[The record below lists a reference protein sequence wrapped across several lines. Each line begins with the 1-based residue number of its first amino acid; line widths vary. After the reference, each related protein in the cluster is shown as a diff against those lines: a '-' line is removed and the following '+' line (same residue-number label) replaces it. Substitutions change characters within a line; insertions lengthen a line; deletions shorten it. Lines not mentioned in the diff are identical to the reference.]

1 MEFVKKYKHFLIVP
15 VYFVFY
21 MLVFG
26 YVEGRSGM
34 QIHILRTRLD
44 AYIPFCEYFI
54 IPYFLWFAYVAVA
67 VVYFGLIRRNLAE
80 YYRLI
85 ASLGIGMTLFLVISL
100 VYPNGHTLR
109 PYHFEHENI
118 FVDMVRFLYSIDTP
132 TNVLPSIHVFNSVAV
147 AVAVADSE
155 AFRNR
160 IWVVRCS
167 NVLAILIVCAT
178 VFLKQHTVIDVVTAL
193 ALNVT
198 CYRLIYRPR
207 YVFGRKPVPE
217 TGRNI

>member
-1 MEFVKKYKHFLIVP
+1 MEIMKKYRHFLIVP
-15 VYFVFY
+15 LYFVFY

-26 YVEGRSGM
+26 YVEGRSGV
-34 QIHILRTRLD
+34 QVHILHTRLD

-54 IPYFLWFAYVAVA
+54 IPYFLWFLYVAGA
-67 VVYFGLIRRNLAE
+67 VVYFGLIRKNLPE

-118 FVDMVRFLYSIDTP
+118 FVDMVRYLYSIDTP

-147 AVAVADSE
+147 AIAVADSE
-155 AFRNR
+155 AFQKRL
-160 IWVVRCS
+160 WVVRAS

-178 VFLKQHTVIDVVTAL
+178 VFLKQHTVIDVITAL
-193 ALNVT
+193 ILNAA

-217 TGRNI
+217 TGRNM

>member
-1 MEFVKKYKHFLIVP
+1 MEIIKKYRHFLIVP
-15 VYFVFY
+15 IYFVLY
-21 MLVFG
+21 MLVFK
-26 YVEGRSGM
+26 YVEGRSGI
-34 QIHILRTRLD
+34 QIHIIHSALD
-44 AYIPFCEYFI
+44 TYIPFCEYFI
-54 IPYFLWFAYVAVA
+54 IPYFLWFLYIAAA
-67 VVYFGLIRRNLAE
+67 VVYFGLVRKNLQE

-85 ASLGIGMTLFLVISL
+85 VTLGIGMTLFLVISL

-118 FVDMVRFLYSIDTP
+118 FVDMVRFLYRIDTP

-147 AVAVADSE
+147 AIAVADCE

-160 IWVVRCS
+160 IWVVCGS

-178 VFLKQHTVIDVVTAL
+178 VFLKQHTVIDVITAL
-193 ALNVT
+193 ILNLA
-198 CYRLIYRPR
+198 CYRLVYRPR

>member
-1 MEFVKKYKHFLIVP
+1 MKFMKKYRHFMIVP
-15 VYFVFY
+15 VYFLFY

-26 YVEGRSGM
+26 YVEGRSGI
-34 QIHILRTRLD
+34 QVHILHTRLD

-54 IPYFLWFAYVAVA
+54 IPYFLWFLYVAGA
-67 VVYFGLIRRNLAE
+67 VVYFGLIRRDLPE

-147 AVAVADSE
+147 AIAVADSG
-155 AFRNR
+155 AFQNR
-160 IWVVRCS
+160 LRIVKAS

-178 VFLKQHTVIDVVTAL
+178 VFLKQHTVIDVITAL
-193 ALNVT
+193 LLNVA